1 MVERLHDGDF
11 ATDIKR
17 ELVRLDVGLVKNL
30 DCILK
35 PRLLV
40 LGKLH
45 LTERALPQGGR
56 DDVLRAQR
64 TSARLD
70 SAHAKT
76 RRSGAQTERKHTGPT
91 RDPMALRVQRARSGG
106 AAAQAR
112 AADGTAD
119 GSPLRVESA
128 ADRGAAMEVVYLK
141 TAEEQGSPG
150 LLHAVPWSGG
160 NSV

>member
-1 MVERLHDGDF
+1 
-11 ATDIKR
+11 
-17 ELVRLDVGLVKNL
+17 
-30 DCILK
+30 
-35 PRLLV
+35 
-40 LGKLH
+40 
-45 LTERALPQGGR
+45 
-56 DDVLRAQR
+56 
-64 TSARLD
+64 
-70 SAHAKT
+70 
-76 RRSGAQTERKHTGPT
+76 
-91 RDPMALRVQRARSGG
+91 MALRVQRARSGG

-150 LLHAVPWSGG
+150 LVHAVPWSGG